1 MAGHTT
7 LAPDTRTPVRRP
19 SGSLLRWY
27 VSYGSFTVP
36 QAAAPIA
43 FALIA
48 LPLTSDAA
56 SGAAM
61 MMTMTIAQVAG
72 AVPVTRL
79 GRRFSPIPFLRTLIG
94 LRTVALAA
102 IAVLAG
108 LGAPFALLVAAAAA
122 AGVVNG
128 AAFGHLR
135 AVLNHL
141 VPAGRL
147 PRALGIT
154 ATLNEVVFAAAP
166 VIASAMGVLSPQA
179 AIWAMVLLGAGPV
192 FLLPQVRTASAPAPD
207 APRSANLRLTPMILV
222 WLFCAAASSAAIAAI
237 EIGAVSMA
245 VDFGLDP
252 SWGVLFPLALCV
264 TSIAGGV
271 WVSVRNAMPRRRTVL
286 AWLIV
291 MASGILALMIGHSV
305 TATVI
310 GALLVGLV
318 LAPLATYYQLVLDRL
333 VLPEQRAEVFAL
345 LRTANALGIITSSG
359 LIALVSLGATFAV
372 VLAMMSAAIL
382 VTGSVF
388 TAARLHARRLHL
400 ARQAAER
407 RAQGNAP
414 ATTGQ

>member
-1 MAGHTT
+1 MTPQVT
-7 LAPDTRTPVRRP
+7 APARPARRADGP
-19 SGSLLRWY
+19 LLRWY

-48 LPLTSDAA
+48 LPLTGDPA

-61 MMTMTIAQVAG
+61 MMAMTIAQVVG

-79 GRRFSPIPFLRTLIG
+79 GRRFDPIRFLRVLIG
-94 LRTVALAA
+94 LRTLALVA
-102 IAVLAG
+102 IAVMAG
-108 LGAPFALLVAAAAA
+108 LGTPFALLVAAAAA

-141 VPAGRL
+141 VAAGRL

-166 VIASAMGVLSPQA
+166 VIASAFGALSPQA

-192 FLLPQVRTASAPAPD
+192 LLLPRIPGAEAPATDSSRD
-207 APRSANLRLTPMILV
+207 ASRPTNLRVTPMIAV
-222 WLFCAAASSAAIAAI
+222 WLCCAAASSAAIAAI

-245 VDFGLDP
+245 VSFGLAP
-252 SWGVLFPLALCV
+252 SWGVAFPLALCV
-264 TSIAGGV
+264 TSITGGV

-286 AWLIV
+286 LWLMV
-291 MASGILALMIGHSV
+291 MAAGVLSVMVGHSV
-305 TATVI
+305 LATMI

-333 VLPEQRAEVFAL
+333 VLAEQRAEVFAL
-345 LRTANALGIITSSG
+345 LRTANALGIITSSA
-359 LIALVSLGATFAV
+359 LIALVSLDVTFAV
-372 VLAMMSAAIL
+372 VLTMMTLAIGVL
-382 VTGSVF
+382 TAVF
-388 TAARLHARRLHL
+388 VAARMHARRL
-400 ARQAAER
+400 R
-407 RAQGNAP
+407 RAPDAAP
-414 ATTGQ
+414 RGLQREHLPRR

>member
-1 MAGHTT
+1 MTQQVTAT
-7 LAPDTRTPVRRP
+7 APPARRTDGP
-19 SGSLLRWY
+19 LLRWF

-48 LPLTSDAA
+48 LPLTGDPA

-61 MMTMTIAQVAG
+61 MLAMTLAQVVG
-72 AVPVTRL
+72 AVPVTRF
-79 GRRFSPIPFLRTLIG
+79 GRRFTPIPFLRALIG
-94 LRTVALAA
+94 VRTVALAA
-102 IAVLAG
+102 VAILAG
-108 LGAPFALLVAAAAA
+108 LGAPFSLLVVSAAA
-122 AGVVNG
+122 AGLVNG

-141 VPAGRL
+141 VSAGRM
-147 PRALGIT
+147 PRALGIA
-154 ATLNEVVFAAAP
+154 ATLNEVTFAAAP
-166 VIASAMGVLSPQA
+166 VIASALGALSPQA
-179 AIWAMVLLGAGPV
+179 AIWAMVVLGAGPMV
-192 FLLPQVRTASAPAPD
+192 LLPRIPQATATAAGPGRAT
-207 APRSANLRLTPMILV
+207 NLEVTPMIGV

-245 VDFGLDP
+245 VSFGLAP
-252 SWGVLFPLALCV
+252 SWGVVFPLALCV

-271 WVSVRNAMPRRRTVL
+271 WVSVRNHMPRRRTVL
-286 AWLIV
+286 IWLIV
-291 MASGILALMIGHSV
+291 MAAGVLSVMVGHSV
-305 TATVI
+305 TATLI

-359 LIALVSLGATFAV
+359 LIALASLGATFAV
-372 VLAMMSAAIL
+372 VLGMMSLAIL

-388 TAARLHARRLHL
+388 TAARLHARRLRGL
-400 ARQAAER
+400 RTVR
-407 RAQGNAP
+407 LRAP
-414 ATTGQ
+414 VSR

>member
-1 MAGHTT
+1 MTHPVT
-7 LAPDTRTPVRRP
+7 APAPARRTDGP
-19 SGSLLRWY
+19 LLRWY
-27 VSYGSFTVP
+27 LSYGSFTVP

-48 LPLTSDAA
+48 LPLTGDAA

-61 MMTMTIAQVAG
+61 MTVMTLAQVVG
-72 AVPVTRL
+72 AVPVTRI
-79 GRRFSPIPFLRTLIG
+79 GQRFDRIRFLRTLIG
-94 LRTVALAA
+94 LRTLALAA

-108 LGAPFALLVAAAAA
+108 IGAPFELVVAAAAA

-166 VIASAMGVLSPQA
+166 VLASVLGALSPQA
-179 AIWAMVLLGAGPV
+179 AAWAMVVLGVGPV
-192 FLLPQVRTASAPAPD
+192 LLLPQVHEGCSVDGETSRTAK
-207 APRSANLRLTPMILV
+207 LQVTPMIAV
-222 WLFCAAASSAAIAAI
+222 WLLCAASSSAAIAAI

-245 VDFGLDP
+245 VDFGLEP
-252 SWGVLFPLALCV
+252 SWGVLFPLALCL
-264 TSIAGGV
+264 TSITGGI

-286 AWLIV
+286 AWLMV
-291 MASGILALMIGHSV
+291 MALGVLSVMAGHSV
-305 TATVI
+305 AATLV

-333 VLPEQRAEVFAL
+333 VVPEQRAEVFAL
-345 LRTANALGIITSSG
+345 LRTANALGIITSSA
-359 LIALVSLGATFAV
+359 LISLASLTATFSV
-372 VLAMMSAAIL
+372 VLALMSMAIL
-382 VTGSVF
+382 VIGCVF
-388 TAARLHARRLHL
+388 AAARLHARRL
-400 ARQAAER
+400 RRER
-407 RAQGNAP
+407 GRTEDAP
-414 ATTGQ
+414 RRERIDVH

>member
-1 MAGHTT
+1 MTHQVT
-7 LAPDTRTPVRRP
+7 APAAPARRIEGP
-19 SGSLLRWY
+19 LLRWY
-27 VSYGSFTVP
+27 LSYGSFTVP

-48 LPLTSDAA
+48 LPLTGDPA

-61 MMTMTIAQVAG
+61 MMTMTIAQVIG

-79 GRRFSPIPFLRTLIG
+79 GRRFDPIPFLRALIG
-94 LRTVALAA
+94 LRTLALVA

-108 LGAPFALLVAAAAA
+108 LGAPFSLLVAAAAT
-122 AGVVNG
+122 AGLVNG

-141 VPAGRL
+141 VSAGRL

-166 VIASAMGVLSPQA
+166 VVASAMGAVSPQA
-179 AIWAMVLLGAGPV
+179 AVWAMVLLGAGPV
-192 FLLPQVRTASAPAPD
+192 LLLPRIPGASAPAAD
-207 APRSANLRLTPMILV
+207 GRKATNLRVTPMIMV
-222 WLFCAAASSAAIAAI
+222 WLFCAAASSAAIAGI

-252 SWGVLFPLALCV
+252 SWGVAFPLALCV
-264 TSIAGGV
+264 TSIAGGI

-286 AWLIV
+286 LWLMV
-291 MASGILALMIGHSV
+291 MAAGVLSVMVGHSV
-305 TATVI
+305 TATVV

-345 LRTANALGIITSSG
+345 LRTANALGIITSSA
-359 LIALVSLGATFAV
+359 LIALASLGTTFAV
-372 VLAMMSAAIL
+372 VLAMMSVAI
-382 VTGSVF
+382 VIIGSVF
-388 TAARLHARRLHL
+388 TAARVHARRL
-400 ARQAAER
+400 RRGRDAAHEGPRRER
-407 RAQGNAP
+407 VDDA
-414 ATTGQ
+414 